1 MIPRCFSGFSIVI
14 LAVLI
19 CGLSGCGR
27 GSESARILKIVSGI
41 ADSAEDRDVDGV
53 LASLAADYRDFQ
65 GRDKS
70 ATGEFLREHLG
81 ARVGIVIH
89 ILHARIGAGVPEG
102 PATVEADVV
111 VSSGG
116 AEVLR
121 KLARFLGEFLK
132 FKIELKKESGSW
144 RVSRAGWE
152 VVTPSELFPESLPLL
167 KKLYPYL

>member
-1 MIPRCFSGFSIVI
+1 VIPRYCSGFSIVI

-19 CGLSGCGR
+19 YGLSGCGR
-27 GSESARILKIVSGI
+27 DSESARILNLVSGM
-41 ADSAEDRDVDGV
+41 ADSAEDRNVEGV
-53 LASLAADYRDFQ
+53 LASLAADYLDFE

-70 ATGEFLREHLG
+70 ATRGLLREHLG
-81 ARVGIVIH
+81 ARDGIVIH
-89 ILHARIGAGVPEG
+89 ILHARISAIVPEG
-102 PATVEADVV
+102 PATLEADVV

-121 KLARFLGEFLK
+121 KLARFLGEFFK
-132 FKIELKKESGSW
+132 FKLDLKKESGSW

-152 VVTPSELFPESLPLL
+152 VVTPSELFPESLPIL